1 MQDDELVH
9 AFEAATLAGDAF
21 PHAAHVRVAWY
32 YLNRY
37 PLLVAMTRFRR
48 MLQRFATAKG
58 KPTLYHETI
67 TVAYLLLIAERLGP
81 LRGSL
86 WTEFASRNADLLTW
100 KPSILERYYTAETLW
115 SDDARQTF
123 VMPDRT
129 EATGEGLASALG

>member
-1 MQDDELVH
+1 MQDDEIVH
-9 AFEAATLAGDAF
+9 AFESATLAAEEF

-37 PLLVAMTRFRR
+37 PLLVAMTRFKT
-48 MLQRFATAKG
+48 MLQQFATAKG

-67 TVAYLLLIAERLGP
+67 TVAYVLLIAERLAL
-81 LRGSL
+81 LRGL
-86 WTEFASRNADLLTW
+86 PWTEFAARSRDLLTW

-115 SDDARQTF
+115 SDAARQTF

-129 EATGEGLASALG
+129 DS